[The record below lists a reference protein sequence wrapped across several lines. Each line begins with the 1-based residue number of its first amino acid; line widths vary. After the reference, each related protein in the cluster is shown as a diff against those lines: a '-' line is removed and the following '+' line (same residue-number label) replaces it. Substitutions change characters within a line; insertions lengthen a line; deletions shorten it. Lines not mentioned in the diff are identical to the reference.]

1 MTYLIGALVLS
12 AVLAW
17 VVVWWHRRPKSMEQ
31 AIDEFSA
38 GLNALAPRDDAKPG
52 DRRSAS
58 MRSPRPRRSRREPGR

>member
-1 MTYLIGALVLS
+1 MAYLIGAVVLS

-38 GLNALAPRDDAKPG
+38 GLNALAPRAKGDDVTRRAPRSIRPG
-52 DRRSAS
+52 SRS
-58 MRSPRPRRSRREPGR
+58 SRRDGR